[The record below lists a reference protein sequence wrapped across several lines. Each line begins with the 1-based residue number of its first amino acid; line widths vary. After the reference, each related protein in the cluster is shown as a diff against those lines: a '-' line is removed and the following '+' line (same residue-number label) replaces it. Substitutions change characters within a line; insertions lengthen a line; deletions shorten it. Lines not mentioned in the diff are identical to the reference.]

1 MDKKK
6 IISSLALAGILSA
19 SVLGANVNATAGDYI
34 KPVGVYKQ
42 LISGRTVVPYV
53 LENANSKVT
62 VKDVKGEFENLS
74 LVNGNNVTDE
84 SYVLQTGDTFK
95 ADGTEYSV
103 IVYGDVDKN
112 GTIDTFDAREAQK
125 MYLGEAT
132 TDAFK
137 AEAADVVNEGENAGV
152 VDTFDALRIQ
162 QFYLNG
168 GNLVDELPAAEAPEE
183 EESIYTMSIND
194 NGYINAQNAA
204 ATSLKINLKE
214 TLDKEKTLTVKT
226 SGIKA
231 ADDSKLEEEQGTKIT
246 VPAHTDYVDTA
257 KLDTPVTYDLSAY
270 KDGEIKIQL
279 LDGKK
284 VVATVTAIKNTDP
297 VKAAQVVTE
306 RTSTKNATLS
316 LIGSGKN
323 DVTKAYYI
331 VVANDGSTSAPAA
344 GSVIEADKFF
354 DKANDNVRKEVSV
367 SNNALVDEVVS
378 TDLATNTTYTV
389 YYVVENQYGTRSEMG
404 RTIISTDVDTVT
416 QPKKVEEVKIPAD
429 LKGTTAEF
437 TWKAETGIT
446 YTATLYKDGTAI
458 AEKSVAESAGKGKV
472 DFAAEMTEAGTYK
485 VAVYAPATTTSKA
498 SEVTESAE
506 VKVEKLA
513 AVTDLGFKNEKIEG
527 VNHVI
532 LSWKN
537 SVDKDD
543 FANYEII
550 IYSVDKDGKETEVY
564 KMDGSNNTVAKDKTE
579 VDLTAEIDPNVVY
592 VAKAKLIANNEI
604 ATTDSEQ
611 VVSSEFFRV
620 EFPEVNADE
629 LLENQIT
636 LNVEGISINGEAA
649 TYEVKIYSVNEE
661 ATLEDPVYTYEETR
675 DVEIKDK
682 KIVIDGLD
690 SNTPYGFKLV
700 VNVNGEEVES
710 DYSDPIYTIPEI
722 NNLKVV
728 AEDAE
733 NKDEA
738 GNVYYSTTDSTI
750 YIAGQKIDKAKYN
763 NSSKL
768 NDIIEIVEELL
779 PGEAINVDGD
789 KITITLDAEASET
802 GTTRDFS
809 GLTLT
814 RANKTTLEFVN
825 NGFNKNIKTPTD
837 SDNKIKEVILSG
849 DALFTLTDINA
860 EKITVNDGVEVTGDK
875 TISVAANSTV
885 IINGASVTV
894 GNETEITPTSGTNTL
909 TVTAN
914 EEENNLV
921 FENKKD
927 TNLTINFEGLDNNT
941 SEQAGSIIIK
951 SNGGKVTVASE
962 GTNVSADLSI
972 EVNNG
977 DVDIQEPSLTGNKDI
992 SVSLDKD
999 ADATLEVLAAT
1010 KAPAT
1015 LTGVSV
1021 DLTDEELLEQ
1031 DNVTEDNLDEVKAFL
1046 ASFGLN
1052 GTGATISAT
1061 KDSNEVTITI
1071 TAPAD
1076 EGVEIGAIGN
1086 LDTAK

>member
-168 GNLVDELPAAEAPEE
+168 GTLVDELPAAEAPEE

-231 ADDSKLEEEQGTKIT
+231 ADDAKLEEEQGTKIT
-246 VPAHTDYVDTA
+246 VPAHTDYIDTA

-344 GSVIEADKFF
+344 GSEIEADKFF
-354 DKANDNVRKEVSV
+354 DKVNDNVRKEVSV
-367 SNNALVDEVVS
+367 SDNALVDEVVS
-378 TDLATNTTYTV
+378 TDLSTNTTYTV
-389 YYVVENQYGTRSEMG
+389 YYVVENEYGTRSEMG
-404 RTIISTDVDTVT
+404 TAIISTDVDTVT
-416 QPKKVEEVKIPAD
+416 QPKKVEEVKVPAD
-429 LKGTTAEF
+429 LKGATAEF

-446 YTATLYKDGTAI
+446 YTATLYKDGIAV
-458 AEKSVAESAGKGKV
+458 AEKSVAESTGEGKV
-472 DFAAEMTEAGTYK
+472 DFAAEMAEAGTYK

-513 AVTDLGFKNEKIEG
+513 AVTDLGFRNEKVEG
-527 VNHVI
+527 INHVI

-564 KMDGSNNTVAKDKTE
+564 KMDGSDNTVAKDKTE
-579 VDLTAEIDPNVVY
+579 VDLTTEIDPNVVY

-611 VVSSEFFRV
+611 VTSSEFFRV
-620 EFPEVNADE
+620 EFPEVNADG

-649 TYEVKIYSVNEE
+649 TYKVKIYSVNEE

-733 NKDEA
+733 NKEEA

-750 YIAGQKIDKAKYN
+750 YIAGQKIEKAKYN

-837 SDNKIKEVILSG
+837 ADNKIKEVILSG

-875 TISVAANSTV
+875 TIAVAANSTV

-894 GNETEITPTSGTNTL
+894 DNETEITPTSVSNTL

-927 TNLTINFEGLDNNT
+927 TDLVINFEGLDNNT
-941 SEQAGSIIIK
+941 SEQAGSIVIK

-977 DVDIQEPSLTGNKDI
+977 DVDIQEPSLTGDKDI

-1021 DLTDEELLEQ
+1021 DLTDEELLTK

-1052 GTGATISAT
+1052 GTGAEITAT
-1061 KDSNEVTITI
+1061 KDSNEVKITI
-1071 TAPAD
+1071 TAPED

-1086 LDTAK
+1086 LDAAK

>member
-19 SVLGANVNATAGDYI
+19 SVLGANVNATAGDYL

-53 LENANSKVT
+53 LENASSKVT
-62 VKDVKGEFENLS
+62 VKDVKGEFANLE

-84 SYVLQTGDTFK
+84 SYVLKTGDTFK
-95 ADGTEYSV
+95 ADSTEYSV

-112 GTIDTFDAREAQK
+112 GVVDTFDALEAQQI
-125 MYLGEAT
+125 YLGSS

-137 AEAADVVNEGENAGV
+137 NEATDVINDGT

-162 QFYLNG
+162 QFYL
-168 GNLVDELPAAEAPEE
+168 GNESAIDKVPEAEAPEE
-183 EESIYTMSIND
+183 EESIYTVSVND
-194 NGYINAQNAA
+194 NGYINEENAA
-204 ATSLKINLKE
+204 TTSLKINLKE
-214 TLDKEKTLTVKT
+214 TLDKEKILTVKT

-231 ADDSKLEEEQGTKIT
+231 ADDSKLEEEQGTTIT

-270 KDGEIKIQL
+270 KDGEVKIQL
-279 LDGKK
+279 LDGKN
-284 VVATVTAIKNTDP
+284 VVATVTAIKNTEP
-297 VKAAQVVTE
+297 IVAAQVITE

-875 TISVAANSTV
+875 TIAVAANSTV

-1086 LDTAK
+1086 LDAAK